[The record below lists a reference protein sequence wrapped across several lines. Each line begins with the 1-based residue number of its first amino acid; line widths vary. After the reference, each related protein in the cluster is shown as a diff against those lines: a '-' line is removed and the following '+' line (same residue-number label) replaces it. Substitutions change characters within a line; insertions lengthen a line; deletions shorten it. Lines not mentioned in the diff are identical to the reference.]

1 MISSVKKGL
10 KEMVPY
16 VILILVIVFIRL
28 FIVTP
33 VRVDGTSM
41 ENTLKENDILI
52 LNKFDHKYDRF
63 DVVVFKYNNQ
73 KLIKR
78 VIGLPGEKVEF
89 KNNKLYINGEYIE
102 EDFLGSKSFNFN
114 ITNLGYDVIPNDEYL
129 LIGDNR
135 EASYDS
141 RYFGTVKKEDIE
153 GTVNLRLFPF
163 NKIGNF
169 N

>member
-1 MISSVKKGL
+1 MITSIKNAI
-10 KEMVPY
+10 KEMIPY
-16 VILILVIVFIRL
+16 LTLIMVLILIRL
-28 FIVTP
+28 FIITP

-52 LNKFDHKYDRF
+52 LKKFDHSYERF

-89 KNNKLYINGEYIE
+89 KNNKLYINGEYVE

-114 ITNLGYDVIPNDEYL
+114 ITNIGYDVVPDDEYL
-129 LIGDNR
+129 LVGDNR
-135 EASYDS
+135 EESYDS

-153 GTVNLRLFPF
+153 GTVNLRIFPF
-163 NKIGNF
+163 NKLGNF

>member
-1 MISSVKKGL
+1 MIASIKKGL

-16 VILILVIVFIRL
+16 FILIMVLVFIRI

-52 LNKFDHKYDRF
+52 LNKFDHKYERF
-63 DVVVFKYNNQ
+63 DVVVFNYNNQ

-89 KNNKLYINGEYIE
+89 KNNKLYINGEYLV

-114 ITNLGYDVIPNDEYL
+114 ITDLGYDVVPNGEYL
-129 LIGDNR
+129 LVGDNR

-141 RYFGTVKKEDIE
+141 RYFGTVKKEDIL
-153 GTVNLRLFPF
+153 GTVNLRIFPL

-169 N
+169 K

>member
-1 MISSVKKGL
+1 
-10 KEMVPY
+10 MVPY
-16 VILILVIVFIRL
+16 FILIMVLIFVRL

-33 VRVDGTSM
+33 VRVDGPSM

-52 LNKFDHKYDRF
+52 LNKFDHSYERF
-63 DVVVFKYNNQ
+63 DIVVFKYNNQ

-78 VIGLPGEKVEF
+78 VIGLPGETVEF
-89 KNNKLYINGEYIE
+89 KNNKLYVNGKYLE

-114 ITNLGYDVIPNDEYL
+114 ISDLGYKVIPEGEFL

-141 RYFGTVKKEDIE
+141 RYFGTIKKEDIL

-163 NKIGNF
+163 NKIGF
-169 N
+169 FE

>member
-1 MISSVKKGL
+1 MITSLKKGL
-10 KEMVPY
+10 KEMIPY
-16 VILILVIVFIRL
+16 LILIMVLIFIRL

-41 ENTLKENDILI
+41 ENTLQENDILI
-52 LNKFDHKYDRF
+52 LNKFDYTYERF
-63 DVVVFKYNNQ
+63 DVVVFNYHNQ

-89 KNNKLYINGEYIE
+89 KNNKLYIDGKYIK
-102 EDFLGSKSFNFN
+102 EDFLGSKSSDFS
-114 ITNLGYDVIPNDEYL
+114 IEDLGYSVIPEDEYL

-141 RYFGTVKKEDIE
+141 RYFGTVNKKYIK
-153 GTVNLRLFPF
+153 GTVNFRLFPF
-163 NKIGNF
+163 NKIGKF

>member
-1 MISSVKKGL
+1 MISSIKRGL

-16 VILILVIVFIRL
+16 LILIMVLIFIRI

-52 LNKFDHKYDRF
+52 LNKFDHSYERF

-89 KNNKLYINGEYIE
+89 RNNKLYINGEYIE

-114 ITNLGYDVIPNDEYL
+114 ITDLGYDVVPNGEYL
-129 LIGDNR
+129 LVGDNR
-135 EASYDS
+135 ESSYDS

>member
-1 MISSVKKGL
+1 MIASIKKGL

-28 FIVTP
+28 FIITP

-129 LIGDNR
+129 LVGDNR

>member
-1 MISSVKKGL
+1 MITSIKKGL
-10 KEMVPY
+10 LEMVPY
-16 VILILVIVFIRL
+16 FILIMVLIFVRL

-33 VRVDGTSM
+33 VRVDGPSM

-52 LNKFDHKYDRF
+52 LNKFDHSYERF
-63 DVVVFKYNNQ
+63 DIVVFKYNNQ

-78 VIGLPGEKVEF
+78 VIGLPGETVEF
-89 KNNKLYINGEYIE
+89 KNNKLYVNGKYLE

-114 ITNLGYDVIPNDEYL
+114 ISDLGYKVIPEGEFL

-141 RYFGTVKKEDIE
+141 RYFGTIKKEDIL

-163 NKIGNF
+163 NKIGF
-169 N
+169 FE